1 MQVVC
6 FDLEGVLMP
15 EVWHNVAEKTG
26 IEALRRTTR
35 DEPDYDKLMR
45 YRLDILNENGITIDD
60 IQQVIAT
67 MEPLPGAK
75 AFLDAV
81 RARWQV
87 LILSDT
93 FYQFGEPM
101 MVKLDRPTLYCH
113 DLQIND
119 ETRMISG
126 WSIRLEDQKRATV
139 EGLRA
144 MNFKTIAIGDS
155 YNDTNMLAEAHAG
168 ILFRPPQ
175 NVIDEFPQFPVVTD
189 YAELMARIEAA
200 TSAMGE

>member
-1 MQVVC
+1 MHVVC

-101 MVKLDRPTLYCH
+101 MVTLDRPTLYCH

-126 WSIRLEDQKRATV
+126 WSIRLEDQKRVTV

-200 TSAMGE
+200 ASVMGE

>member
-1 MQVVC
+1 MLVVC

-15 EVWHNVAEKTG
+15 EVWINVAEKTG

-45 YRLDILNENGITIDD
+45 YRLDILDENGISIDD

-67 MEPLPGAK
+67 MDPLPGAK
-75 AFLDAV
+75 EFLDEV
-81 RARWQV
+81 RARWLV

-93 FYQFGEPM
+93 FYQFGEPL

-113 DLQIND
+113 DLEIDD
-119 ETRMISG
+119 ESRMITG
-126 WSIRLEDQKRATV
+126 WKIRLEDQKRATV

-144 MNFKTIAIGDS
+144 MNFNTVAIGDS
-155 YNDTNMLAEAHAG
+155 YNDPNMLAEAHAG

-175 NVIDEFPQFPVVTD
+175 NVIDEFPQFPIIED
-189 YAELMARIEAA
+189 YVSLLKQIEAA
-200 TSAMGE
+200 AAELGK

>member
-1 MQVVC
+1 
-6 FDLEGVLMP
+6 MP
-15 EVWHNVAEKTG
+15 EVWIKGAEKTG

-45 YRLDILNENGITIDD
+45 YRLDFLDENGISIDD

-67 MEPLPGAK
+67 MDPLPGAK
-75 AFLDAV
+75 EFLDEV

-93 FYQFGEPM
+93 FYQFGEPL

-113 DLQIND
+113 DLEIDD
-119 ETRMISG
+119 ESRMITG
-126 WSIRLEDQKRATV
+126 WKIRLEDQKRATV

-144 MNFKTIAIGDS
+144 MNFNTVAIGDS

-175 NVIDEFPQFPVVTD
+175 NVIDEFPQFPIIED
-189 YAELMARIEAA
+189 YVSLLKQIEAA
-200 TSAMGE
+200 AAELGK

>member
-1 MQVVC
+1 MHVVC

-101 MVKLDRPTLYCH
+101 MVPLDRPTLYCH
-113 DLQIND
+113 CL
-119 ETRMISG
+119 
-126 WSIRLEDQKRATV
+126 L
-139 EGLRA
+139 
-144 MNFKTIAIGDS
+144 
-155 YNDTNMLAEAHAG
+155 Y
-168 ILFRPPQ
+168 
-175 NVIDEFPQFPVVTD
+175 
-189 YAELMARIEAA
+189 
-200 TSAMGE
+200 TSPSPRD

>member
-1 MQVVC
+1 MHVVC

-15 EVWHNVAEKTG
+15 EVWINVAEKTG

-101 MVKLDRPTLYCH
+101 MVTLDRPTLYCH

-126 WSIRLEDQKRATV
+126 WSIRLEDQKRVTV

-200 TSAMGE
+200 ASATGE

>member
-1 MQVVC
+1 MLVVC
-6 FDLEGVLMP
+6 FDLEGVLFP
-15 EVWHNVAEKTG
+15 EVWINVAEKTG
-26 IEALRRTTR
+26 IEELRRTTR

-45 YRLDILNENGITIDD
+45 YRLDILDERGITIDD

-67 MEPLPGAK
+67 MEPMPGAK
-75 AFLDAV
+75 EFLDEV

-113 DLQIND
+113 DLEI
-119 ETRMISG
+119 ESKSRMITG
-126 WSIRLEDQKRATV
+126 WNIRLEDQKRVTV

-144 MNFKTIAIGDS
+144 MNFNTLAVGDS

-175 NVIDEFPQFPVVTD
+175 NVIEEFPQFPVVED
-189 YAELMARIEAA
+189 YAALMAEIESVAA
-200 TSAMGE
+200 DLGE

>member
-1 MQVVC
+1 
-6 FDLEGVLMP
+6 MP
-15 EVWHNVAEKTG
+15 EVWINVAEKPG

-45 YRLDILNENGITIDD
+45 YRLDILDENGISIDD

-67 MEPLPGAK
+67 MDPLPGAK
-75 AFLDAV
+75 EFLDEV

-93 FYQFGEPM
+93 FYQFGEPL
-101 MVKLDRPTLYCH
+101 MVKLDRPTLYSH
-113 DLQIND
+113 DLEIDD
-119 ETRMISG
+119 ESRMITG
-126 WSIRLEDQKRATV
+126 WKIRLEDQKRATV

-144 MNFKTIAIGDS
+144 MNFNTVAIGDS

-175 NVIDEFPQFPVVTD
+175 NVIDEFPQFPIIED
-189 YAELMARIEAA
+189 YVSLLKQIEAA
-200 TSAMGE
+200 AAELGK